1 MNRVQRHLQ
10 ESQLKKTQWRVS
22 CSQVL
27 AEMIRPSALSSTGLV
42 QQQWT
47 RRSEV
52 FPAGL
57 SSFGQERR
65 APLSL
70 FYNIRSRDPNHRDV
84 SPSLVFLMLNS
95 LVPRPVSQAA
105 GAWQVWDKARTGC
118 THAGFTIENV
128 WQNYFQMVSFSYSDE
143 NIYVSYKT
151 VRYKIIFRWTSD
163 LFDCGARDSWCHQE
177 TSSKSPAYTKPC
189 RCWWSSLLM
198 PVNWKCPPICFK
210 SQ

>member
-27 AEMIRPSALSSTGLV
+27 AEMIRASALSSTGLV

-47 RRSEV
+47 RRSKV

-105 GAWQVWDKARTGC
+105 SAWQVWDKARTGC

-163 LFDCGARDSWCHQE
+163 LFWLWCKRLLVPSGDQFQVSGLHQ
-177 TSSKSPAYTKPC
+177 TMKQPAYACKLEV
-189 RCWWSSLLM
+189 SANM
-198 PVNWKCPPICFK
+198 F
-210 SQ
+210 